1 MRKLICLI
9 IIFSFFLIKISFSFE
24 SNPDTDDIGTGGRE
38 DNTFTDIKSDNL
50 KKGKRTLK
58 KAIKLKK
65 KNKIEKANKHF
76 EKALKYFILAYNNS
90 PKNFEILNL
99 LGFTYKEIGDLIMSE
114 IYYQEALSI
123 EP

>member
-9 IIFSFFLIKISFSFE
+9 IIFSFFLIRISFSFE

-65 KNKIEKANKHF
+65 KK
-76 EKALKYFILAYNNS
+76 
-90 PKNFEILNL
+90 
-99 LGFTYKEIGDLIMSE
+99 
-114 IYYQEALSI
+114 
-123 EP
+123 